1 MSDSAPP
8 DLRTR
13 YLDLVRNSL
22 IGLVHEDPEL
32 AQRVDAAVL
41 PFDPERRALGKDWP
55 VHAFSM
61 IGAMRMLQLQRAAE
75 FLIERGIPGDF
86 IETGVWRG
94 GACIL
99 MRAVLA
105 AWGVTDRRVWV
116 ADSFRGLPAPDA
128 QRYPKDAGSHLNVF
142 PQLAVS
148 ADQVRANFERYDLL
162 DDQVAFLEGWFRD
175 TLPTAPIERLALL
188 RMDGDL
194 YESTMDALRA
204 LYDKVVPG
212 GIVIVDDYGILEGC
226 RAAVDDFRRERAID
240 EPIYRIDDSGVHWQR
255 RVG

>member
-1 MSDSAPP
+1 MADTAPP

-22 IGLVHEDPEL
+22 IGLLQEDPEL
-32 AQRVDAAVL
+32 AQRADRAVL
-41 PFDPERRALGKDWP
+41 PFDAERRATGKDWP
-55 VHAFSM
+55 AHAFSM
-61 IGAMRMLQLQRAAE
+61 IGALRMLQLQRAAE

-105 AWGVTDRRVWV
+105 AHGVTDRRVWV
-116 ADSFRGLPAPDA
+116 ADSFQGLPPPDVR
-128 QRYPKDAGSHLNVF
+128 RYPKDAGNQLSMF

-148 ADQVRANFERYDLL
+148 ADEVRANFERYDLL

-175 TLPTAPIERLALL
+175 TLPTAPIDRLALL

-194 YESTMDALRA
+194 Y
-204 LYDKVVPG
+204 
-212 GIVIVDDYGILEGC
+212 
-226 RAAVDDFRRERAID
+226 
-240 EPIYRIDDSGVHWQR
+240 
-255 RVG
+255 